1 MTGLTSELAERSA
14 GLSFDQL
21 PDDVVAMARLCVLDW
36 LGVTAVGSRE
46 PAPLT
51 LLRTLAP
58 GQVADGASVIGH
70 WIRVSPLQAALAE
83 KRVSIEVG

>member
-1 MTGLTSELAERSA
+1 MTGLTSQLAERSA
-14 GLSFDQL
+14 ELSFENL

-36 LGVTAVGSRE
+36 LGVTVVGSRE

-70 WIRVSPLQAALAE
+70 GVRVSPLQAALAE
-83 KRVSIEVG
+83 KPVSIEVG

>member
-21 PDDVVAMARLCVLDW
+21 PDDVVAMARRCVLDW
-36 LGVTAVGSRE
+36 LGVTVVGSLE

-58 GQVADGASVIGH
+58 GQVADGA
-70 WIRVSPLQAALAE
+70 
-83 KRVSIEVG
+83 

>member
-21 PDDVVAMARLCVLDW
+21 PDDVVAMARVCVLDW
-36 LGVTAVGSRE
+36 LGVTVVGSRE
-46 PAPLT
+46 PAPQT

-58 GQVADGASVIGH
+58 DAITDGASVIGH
-70 WIRVSPLQAALAE
+70 GVRVSPPQAALAE
-83 KRVSIEVG
+83 KPVSIEVG